1 MVFSRILSTTFS
13 KISKYN
19 LPFSKYTK
27 DEKRDIFVVLP
38 AIIGGGCGAV
48 SGSINM
54 FNFSKDD
61 HFFVSMMFT
70 TCGVFYGGIAGALS
84 GILWP
89 ISIPLIVSRC
99 NITTKK

>member
-19 LPFSKYTK
+19 LPFSK
-27 DEKRDIFVVLP
+27 DAKRDIFVVLP
-38 AIIGGGCGAV
+38 AIIGGGCGTV
-48 SGSINM
+48 SGANSM
-54 FNFSKDD
+54 FNFSKDE
-61 HFFVSMMFT
+61 HFYVSMLFT
-70 TCGVFYGGIAGALS
+70 TAGVFYGGIAGALS

-99 NITTKK
+99 NITTKNEKN